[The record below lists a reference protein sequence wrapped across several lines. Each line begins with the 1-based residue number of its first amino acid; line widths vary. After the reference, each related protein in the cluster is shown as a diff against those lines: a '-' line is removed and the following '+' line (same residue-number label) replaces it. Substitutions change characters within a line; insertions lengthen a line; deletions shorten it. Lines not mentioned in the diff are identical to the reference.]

1 MTQDIDR
8 ICANCHS
15 FFPDTFDITEFG
27 ICLADPAFEP
37 YIDELIDHGNFDVCR
52 QLIEAKRFPA
62 DRDACPE
69 YDEVDFPDPEEDIL
83 EEMTDLRI
91 PDTGSDRHPFP
102 KYAFRDHSF
111 AWLLE
116 HDARLQDLRERFRHY
131 AAEERR
137 MVADG
142 EYHAG
147 PARDLFDQ
155 FIERK
160 KEPTDLPS
168 EVVALAIDPEYAP
181 AILTVG
187 THEHLLGRVTEAM
200 DLLLSLVHL
209 PRDTEDLA
217 VIIDKAGIFFADRE
231 DVASALKL
239 YEAAAATFPDEPLFQ
254 AGLSFCRQK

>member
-1 MTQDIDR
+1 MTDHAER

-15 FFPDTFDITEFG
+15 FFPDTFDFTEFG

-62 DRDACPE
+62 DREACPDF
-69 YDEVDFPDPEEDIL
+69 DEVDFPDPEEESL
-83 EEMTDLRI
+83 EE
-91 PDTGSDRHPFP
+91 TGALQVPGPGEAPSPSP

-116 HDARLQDLRERFRHY
+116 HDARLLDMRQWFRNHSAEDRRL
-131 AAEERR
+131 AA
-137 MVADG
+137 DD

-147 PARDLFDQ
+147 SARELFDQ
-155 FIERK
+155 LIQRK
-160 KEPTDLPS
+160 KEPADLPS

-187 THEHLLGRVTEAM
+187 THEYLLGRVTEAM
-200 DLLLSLVHL
+200 DLLLALVSL
-209 PRDTEDLA
+209 PPDTEDLA
-217 VIIDKAGIFFADRE
+217 VIIDKAGIFLVDRE
-231 DVASALKL
+231 DYANALKL
-239 YEAAAATFPDEPLFQ
+239 YETAAAAFPDEQLFQ
-254 AGLSFCRQK
+254 AGLSLCRQK